1 MIGYYNNSMQTLIKM
16 DLRGRG
22 GQGIAVR
29 KIMKG
34 IFMPGVVCETLGVVK
49 LIILDTTNWS
59 TYTSIMAS
67 CFTESSYYELLGYRA
82 VKLNRD

>member
-1 MIGYYNNSMQTLIKM
+1 
-16 DLRGRG
+16 
-22 GQGIAVR
+22 
-29 KIMKG
+29 MKG
-34 IFMPGVVCETLGVVK
+34 IFMPGVCETLGVVK